1 MTQHRN
7 PATAVPAALAALL
20 LATVLPAAGQ
30 SSIQRPSLQR
40 PALQHSTLQ
49 RPSLQGAA
57 ATPTLRNAAADPAN
71 AEPDAGLVELFGRDL
86 RTDKGHKANLAEL
99 NGKVI
104 AVYFS
109 ASWCP
114 PCRAFSPRLVELA
127 DKLHADGKPFA
138 IVLVGCDRDER
149 AALAYMKD
157 HKMTGYLIPPGS
169 DAKAAL
175 AKRYG
180 VSAIP
185 YLVIVDSS
193 ARSLDPN
200 PFGTVQSQPGT
211 AWDKWTSR

>member
-1 MTQHRN
+1 MTNRRILG
-7 PATAVPAALAALL
+7 ASALLLAALL
-20 LATVLPAAGQ
+20 ALPAAAQ
-30 SSIQRPSLQR
+30 LPQRPGFQR

-49 RPSLQGAA
+49 RPSTARPP
-57 ATPTLRNAAADPAN
+57 ATPTLGGATAQAP

-86 RTDKGHKANLAEL
+86 HTDKGHKANLAEL

-200 PFGTVQSQPGT
+200 PFGTVQSQPDT
-211 AWDKWTSR
+211 AWDKWSAH